1 MQSKIK
7 SVLLDYKLL
16 LNNVP
21 ALVTTIFVLS
31 TVMMNIMAGKIIFT
45 VGNVAFTGGFILS
58 AMPFLCMDCTAK
70 RFGARAAIMLN
81 ILSAVGN
88 IFAVVMFAI
97 VAAIPTPNQD
107 YTAFNTV
114 IGGVWFISVSSIIAF
129 VLSGVAN
136 SLINSA
142 IGKLF
147 NKTSAVEFY
156 SRSFVSTFVGQ
167 AIDNFLFL
175 FLTYTVFAPIF
186 WHMDP
191 MPLLTCFVTAVIGGI
206 IELLVEVVLGPCG
219 FAIVK
224 NWERDNVGH
233 DYIEAHQNDKL

>member
-1 MQSKIK
+1 MVSKFK
-7 SVLLDYKLL
+7 SVLQDYKLL

-21 ALVTTIFVLS
+21 ALVTTTFVLS
-31 TVMMNIMAGKIIFT
+31 TVLMNIMAGKIIFSI
-45 VGNVAFTGGFILS
+45 GNVAVTGGFILS

-88 IFAVVMFAI
+88 IFAVVLFAV
-97 VAAIPTPNQD
+97 VAAIPTEQD

-114 IGGVWFISVSSIIAF
+114 IGGVWFISVASIVAF
-129 VLSGVAN
+129 VVSGIVN

-142 IGKLF
+142 IGKMF
-147 NKTSAVEFY
+147 NGTSAAEFY

-167 AIDNFLFL
+167 AVDNLLFL

-186 WHMDP
+186 WGMAP
-191 MPLLTCFVTAVIGGI
+191 MPALTCIVTGVVGGLV
-206 IELLVEVVLGPCG
+206 ELVAEVVLSPCA
-219 FAIVK
+219 FSIVK
-224 NWERDNVGH
+224 SWERDNIGH
-233 DYIEAHQNDKL
+233 EYIEAHMDNKF

>member
-1 MQSKIK
+1 MQKIK
-7 SVLLDYKLL
+7 SVLSDYRLL
-16 LNNVP
+16 LDSVP
-21 ALVTTIFVLS
+21 ALVTSIFILS
-31 TVMMNIMAGKIIFT
+31 TVMMNIMAGKIIFSI
-45 VGNVAFTGGFILS
+45 GNVAFTGGFILS

-81 ILSAVGN
+81 ILSALGN

-97 VAAIPTPNQD
+97 VAVIPTEQD
-107 YTAFNTV
+107 YSAYNTV

-129 VLSGVAN
+129 VVSGVAN
-136 SLINSA
+136 SLINAA

-147 NKTSAVEFY
+147 GNRTSAKEFY
-156 SRSFVSTFVGQ
+156 TRSFASTFVGQ
-167 AIDNFLFL
+167 ALDNFIFL
-175 FLTYTVFAPIF
+175 FLTYGVFAPIF

-191 MPLLTCFVTAVIGGI
+191 MPFLTCLVTAIIGGL

-224 NWERDNVGH
+224 DWEARDIGRA
-233 DYIEAHQNDKL
+233 YIDAHPEINN